1 MKTVRLIFC
10 ILTFFIYIKKVI
22 VQNKLNLHMYPLLD
36 WYSPTNMVINHKNKK
51 SNLFLFQIIQILKK
65 KYCKLK
71 FILLPGIY
79 YEESPSSL
87 YDFIVTNQFIFR
99 LKYFYT
105 MCPSLCVLLNQ
116 AYWHLSSVTRV
127 SKMVLK
133 HFVTKSKWV
142 SRVNFH
148 KNEKKLD

>member
-1 MKTVRLIFC
+1 MYNNIFN
-10 ILTFFIYIKKVI
+10 IYKKSQNAKYRSDCFQI
-22 VQNKLNLHMYPLLD
+22 V
-36 WYSPTNMVINHKNKK
+36 YSFSTNMVLNNKIKK
-51 SNLFLFQIIQILKK
+51 SYLSLFQIIQILKK

-142 SRVNFH
+142 SKVNFH
-148 KNEKKLD
+148 KNEKILG